1 MFSCNLLVC
10 KLKLCDGIIMSFILY
25 KINIA
30 WSKYCSYLDIEDITN
45 VMIHSVLYTFQ
56 GLLPPSL
63 YCSCLPRVA
72 VKKGKN
78 DFEKILMPESNI
90 MPCHGTLRR
99 KAGATFRN
107 GRCVCR
113 NRFTGSYSVGLLPTE
128 YPTVECRMDT
138 SFSVLNWKIC
148 FGFMVI

>member
-78 DFEKILMPESNI
+78 DFEKILMPESSI
-90 MPCHGTLRR
+90 MPCHGTLLR
-99 KAGATFRN
+99 KAGATF
-107 GRCVCR
+107 GRCPPPPVTTHRQKEQCYVSISNDR
-113 NRFTGSYSVGLLPTE
+113 RWHTTQ
-128 YPTVECRMDT
+128 
-138 SFSVLNWKIC
+138 I
-148 FGFMVI
+148 